1 MGAPWEPGQL
11 SRAVKAPFPAAP
23 RPQLATLSKE
33 VPGGDDWLHEIKYDG
48 YRLLCSIQDGR
59 ARLFSRGGLDWTD
72 KLSLLASSA
81 RELPAREAVLDG
93 EIVILRPD
101 GTSDFQ
107 ALQKTIGGGNP
118 SGLVYYLF
126 DVLYGDGYDVRTAPL
141 VERKA
146 LLRSLLEG
154 GPSDRL
160 RFSDHVRGQ
169 GAEVLA
175 RACALGAEG
184 IVSKLASS
192 IYEPRRTRTWLK
204 IKCSHRQEFVIVG
217 YTDPEG
223 SRTAF
228 GALLLAVYDDEGRLV
243 FSGQVGT
250 GFSEE
255 TLHDLMRLLK
265 DKEQEESPLGETP
278 RELRAAHWVRPELVA
293 EVEFTEW
300 TSEGRLRH
308 PSFKGLRF
316 DKPPR
321 DVRREQAGS

>member
-1 MGAPWEPGQL
+1 MGAPWDPGRL
-11 SRAVKAPFPAAP
+11 SRAVKAPFLESP
-23 RPQLATLSKE
+23 RPQLATLSKD

-48 YRLLCSIQDGR
+48 FRLLCSIQGGR

-72 KLSLLASSA
+72 KLSRLASSVA
-81 RELPAREAVLDG
+81 ELPAREAVLDG

-107 ALQKTIGGGNP
+107 ALQKTIGGANP

-126 DVLYGDGYDVRTAPL
+126 EVLYGDGYDLRMAPV

-154 GPSDRL
+154 SPSDRL

-169 GAEVLA
+169 GAAVLE

-204 IKCSHRQEFVIVG
+204 IKCGHRQEFVVVG

-223 SRTAF
+223 SRTGF
-228 GALLLAVYDDEGRLV
+228 GALLLGVYDDEGRLV

-255 TLHDLMRLLK
+255 TLHDLMRRLK
-265 DKEQEESPLGETP
+265 EREQEESPLGEAP
-278 RELRAAHWVRPELVA
+278 RELRAAHWVRPDLVA

-300 TSEGRLRH
+300 TGEGRLRH

-316 DKPPR
+316 DKP
-321 DVRREQAGS
+321 VREVHRELE

>member
-1 MGAPWEPGQL
+1 MGAPWKPGQL

-33 VPGGDDWLHEIKYDG
+33 VPAGDDWLHEIKYDG
-48 YRLLCSIQDGR
+48 YRLLCSIRDGR

-72 KLSLLASSA
+72 KLSRLASSA

-107 ALQKTIGGGNP
+107 ALQKTMGGGNP

-126 DVLYGDGYDVRTAPL
+126 DVLYGDGYDLRMAPV
-141 VERKA
+141 VERKE
-146 LLRSLLEG
+146 LVRSLLEG
-154 GPSDRL
+154 SPSDRM
-160 RFSDHVRGQ
+160 RFSDHLRGH
-169 GAEVLA
+169 GAAALA

-204 IKCSHRQEFVIVG
+204 IKCSHRQEFVVVG

-250 GFSEE
+250 GFTEE
-255 TLHDLMRLLK
+255 TLQELMRLLK
-265 DKEQEESPLGETP
+265 DREQEESPLGETP

-316 DKPPR
+316 DKPSR

>member
-1 MGAPWEPGQL
+1 MGAPWEPGRL
-11 SRAVKAPFPAAP
+11 SRAVKAPFPASP

-33 VPGGDDWLHEIKYDG
+33 VPSGDDWLHEIKVDG
-48 YRLLCSIQDGR
+48 YRLLSSIQEGR
-59 ARLFSRGGLDWTD
+59 ARLFSRGGLDWTE
-72 KLSLLASSA
+72 KLSRLASSV
-81 RELPAREAVLDG
+81 RELPARGAILDG
-93 EIVILRPD
+93 EIVVLRPD
-101 GTSDFQ
+101 GVSDFE
-107 ALQKTIGGGNP
+107 ALQKTIGGANP

-126 DVLYGDGYDVRTAPL
+126 DVLYGDGYDLRMTPL
-141 VERKA
+141 VERKE

-154 GPSDRL
+154 SPSDRL
-160 RFSDHVRGQ
+160 RFSDHLRGR
-169 GAEVLA
+169 GAAVLE
-175 RACALGAEG
+175 RACAMGAEG

-204 IKCSHRQEFVIVG
+204 IKCSHRQEFVVVG

-223 SRTAF
+223 SRTGF
-228 GALLLAVYDDEGRLV
+228 GALVLGVHDEEGRLV

-255 TLHDLMRLLK
+255 TLHDLTHRLK
-265 DKEQEESPLGETP
+265 EREQEESPLAETP
-278 RELRAAHWVRPELVA
+278 RELRRAHWVRPELVA

-316 DKPPR
+316 DKP
-321 DVRREQAGS
+321 VREVHRELE

>member
-1 MGAPWEPGQL
+1 MGASWEPGRL
-11 SRAVKAPFPAAP
+11 SRAVAAPFPSAP

-33 VPGGDDWLHEIKYDG
+33 VPPGNDWLHEIKYDG
-48 YRLLCSIQDGR
+48 YRLLSSIRDGHP
-59 ARLFSRGGLDWTD
+59 RLLSRGGLDWTE
-72 KLSLLASSA
+72 KLSRLASSVK
-81 RELPAREAVLDG
+81 ELPAREAVLDG
-93 EIVILRPD
+93 EIAVLRPD

-126 DVLYGDGYDVRTAPL
+126 DVLYGEGRDLRPAPL
-141 VERKA
+141 VERKE
-146 LLRSLLEG
+146 LLRSLLAG
-154 GPSDRL
+154 MPPDRL
-160 RFSDHVRGQ
+160 RFSDHVRGN
-169 GAEVLA
+169 GPAVLE

-192 IYEPRRTRTWLK
+192 VYEPRRTRTWLK
-204 IKCSHRQEFVIVG
+204 IKCGHRQEFVVVG

-223 SRTAF
+223 SRTGF
-228 GALLLAVYDDEGRLV
+228 GALLLGVVDDEGRLV

-250 GFSEE
+250 GFSED
-255 TLHDLMRLLK
+255 TLHDLMERLK
-265 DKEQEESPLGETP
+265 AREQEESPLAETP

-300 TSEGRLRH
+300 TTEGRLRH

-316 DKPPR
+316 DKPASE
-321 DVRREQAGS
+321 VRREL